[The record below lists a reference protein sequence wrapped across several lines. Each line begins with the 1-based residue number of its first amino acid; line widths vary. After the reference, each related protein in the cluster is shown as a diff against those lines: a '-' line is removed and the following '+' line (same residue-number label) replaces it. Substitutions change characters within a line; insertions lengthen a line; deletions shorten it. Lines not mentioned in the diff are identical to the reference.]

1 MNRTQVADARVESNR
16 RESLEVMVSS
26 LVVSKL
32 FIPIARRMEL
42 LTSTLVSSSRGLE
55 ILRNLRLS
63 GSERVKIHI
72 YAVVRLRNVVLA
84 LRRELSHCFRRHAEP
99 SREQF
104 EAQALEKPVMV
115 CIRNSP
121 RKKSLHPLADQSLA
135 SVQRPSAQRQSVS
148 AMDSIREAGAHDQ
161 AVDFGGVWI

>member
-32 FIPIARRMEL
+32 FIPTARSMEL
-42 LTSTLVSSSRGLE
+42 LTSTRVSSSRVIK

-72 YAVVRLRNVVLA
+72 YAVVRLRT
-84 LRRELSHCFRRHAEP
+84 
-99 SREQF
+99 
-104 EAQALEKPVMV
+104 
-115 CIRNSP
+115 
-121 RKKSLHPLADQSLA
+121 
-135 SVQRPSAQRQSVS
+135 
-148 AMDSIREAGAHDQ
+148 
-161 AVDFGGVWI
+161 